1 MSGTGNNFEVPV
13 HVVKPDCFVLAGGD
27 IFFPLLFKQKNEG
40 FLHCRRIQMISKEAK
55 ARSCDRL
62 HGTRERSAAHT
73 FLNFAS
79 T

>member
-40 FLHCRRIQMISKEAK
+40 FLHCRHIQTNDQQRGKSQE
-55 ARSCDRL
+55 L
-62 HGTRERSAAHT
+62 
-73 FLNFAS
+73 
-79 T
+79 